1 MAVETARRLAC
12 DASTVHILEDDEG
25 EPLNIG
31 RKTRVLSPALRR
43 ALKSRDKGCRF
54 PGCPNVRYVDAH
66 HIHHWAQGG
75 ETKLSNLVQ
84 LCRFHHR
91 QVHEGRVLIM
101 RLDDGGLRFIRPD
114 GRTFESSIPASMKPC
129 PEWRQSPVVNH
140 PHGPDINPRTATTLW
155 RGERMDYDL
164 AIDVLLRKAARG
176 KNVSAETSLECAAQQ
191 GFSDFPRPAPAGPS
205 PDWDSET
212 ATPRMPETACS

>member
-1 MAVETARRLAC
+1 M
-12 DASTVHILEDDEG
+12 
-25 EPLNIG
+25 
-31 RKTRVLSPALRR
+31 
-43 ALKSRDKGCRF
+43 
-54 PGCPNVRYVDAH
+54 DAH